1 MEQSLT
7 VIFIAGTIHIR
18 CTVRGNREKQINSIR
33 KFSYAFIRPGTK
45 SVKTDTIKIH
55 CLSEPHKVATNFER
69 KSRMG
74 AEPQLESV
82 IQDTPI
88 GKAIKKCMPKIKM
101 HVEFCLTKLTIT
113 FYLPFS
119 DIPGLLKLQEK
130 NKTPEIKECYRNNRV
145 TAKFTDSIAKVTKDS
160 FAKDLAEA
168 CYLEVWIVALLRK
181 NLCVFFPLCGKP
193 TFTFLSIKPVNNA
206 KTEGI
211 HSCIKKAFE
220 RIGVP
225 DLSKKLLL

>member
-7 VIFIAGTIHIR
+7 VIFIAGIIHIR

-101 HVEFCLTKLTIT
+101 HVEFC
-113 FYLPFS
+113 
-119 DIPGLLKLQEK
+119 
-130 NKTPEIKECYRNNRV
+130 
-145 TAKFTDSIAKVTKDS
+145 
-160 FAKDLAEA
+160 
-168 CYLEVWIVALLRK
+168 
-181 NLCVFFPLCGKP
+181 
-193 TFTFLSIKPVNNA
+193 
-206 KTEGI
+206 
-211 HSCIKKAFE
+211 
-220 RIGVP
+220 
-225 DLSKKLLL
+225 